1 MVYYILYLYFLKYV
15 FLVGVICYFVL
26 VLLYGSVK
34 KIFFI
39 FIKMFCFIVLLK
51 CIGILF

>member
-34 KIFFI
+34 KKIFLIYKKF
-39 FIKMFCFIVLLK
+39 FFIVLLK